1 MPKVDSKR
9 INRNIQMY
17 CKREDITL
25 SLLAKKVGLGDTTFL
40 RKRKSGKWML
50 YEMMLISDALREPIE
65 NIFIF

>member
-9 INRNIQMY
+9 IDRNIQMY

-25 SLLAKKVGLGDTTFL
+25 SLLAKKVGLGGTTFL

-50 YEMMLISDALREPIE
+50 YEMMLISDVLREPIE